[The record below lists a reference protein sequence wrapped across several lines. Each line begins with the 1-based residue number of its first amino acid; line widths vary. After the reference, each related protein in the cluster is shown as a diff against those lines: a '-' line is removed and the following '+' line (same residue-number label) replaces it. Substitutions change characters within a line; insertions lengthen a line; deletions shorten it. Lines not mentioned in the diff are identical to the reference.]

1 MGCTLYSVIL
11 KLTDEDA
18 ERVSVYCEENHL
30 KVTRHKRDDK
40 NLPNRYTVWGTKLEL
55 QRFNQYF

>member
-18 ERVSVYCEENHL
+18 ARVLAYCEEHEL
-30 KVTRHKRDDK
+30 KVTKQKRNDK
-40 NLPNRYTVWGTKLEL
+40 ALPNRYTVWGTKLEL

>member
-18 ERVSVYCEENHL
+18 ARVSTYCEEHNL
-30 KVTRHKRDDK
+30 RVSRHKRDDK
-40 NLPNRYTVWGTKLEL
+40 SLPNRYTVWGTKLEL
-55 QRFNQYF
+55 QRFGQYF